1 MIGAAPPDVAVTFD
15 GVSTDTRTLR
25 RGQVYFG
32 LSGERFDG
40 NAFVADALAKGA
52 ALAVTSQAGPGP
64 RLVVADVLGALQSFA
79 AAHRR
84 RYRIPIL
91 AITGSCGKT
100 SSKDLTAAVLA
111 TRWRVVK
118 TTGNLNNEIGCPLS
132 LLQIG
137 DDTQFAVI
145 EMGAN
150 HGGEIARLCELARPT
165 EAAIT
170 LVAPAHL
177 EGFGTV
183 EHVAAAKGEIVAGL
197 GADGLFYVNADDP
210 WCMRIAEG
218 HAGGKVYFGREA
230 GVSLRSCEITG
241 PGRMVLDVNPVGR
254 LELPLSC
261 RAHAMNVLLAIAV
274 GLRHGITKFQEPLE
288 RACVGAARF
297 RTLQAGPLTIIDDTY
312 NANPASM
319 RAALEALAEWPAP
332 GRRYAALGEMLELG
346 AAAADLHYELGVT
359 AGRLKIDTLYAVGP
373 HAGDMARGA
382 ESAGA
387 AAVVAEEPAVIAEML
402 EGCSGPGDV
411 LLVKGSRGMRMERV
425 IDALRARFS

>member
-1 MIGAAPPDVAVTFD
+1 MVGVAAPETAASFS
-15 GVSTDTRTLR
+15 GVSIDSRTIR
-25 RGQVYFG
+25 PGSVFFA

-52 ALAVTSQAGPGP
+52 SLAVASQPGPGP
-64 RLVVADVLGALQSFA
+64 RLVVPDVLGALQRFA

-84 RYRIPIL
+84 QYRIPVL

-118 TTGNLNNEIGCPLS
+118 TTGNFNNEIGCPLS

-150 HGGEIARLCELARPT
+150 HPGEIARLCELAQPT

-183 EHVAAAKGEIVAGL
+183 ENVARAKGEIVGGL
-197 GADGLFYVNADDP
+197 APDGLFYVNGDDP
-210 WCMRIAEG
+210 WCVGIAEG
-218 HAGGKVYFGREA
+218 YAGGKVYFGGSA
-230 GVSLRSCEITG
+230 GVSLQACDITG
-241 PGRMVLDVNPVGR
+241 PGRMVLYVNPVGR

-274 GLRHGITKFQEPLE
+274 GLRHGITQFQEPLE
-288 RACVGAARF
+288 RACAGATRF
-297 RTLQAGPLTIIDDTY
+297 RTVQVGPLTVIDDTY

-346 AAAADLHYELGVT
+346 EAAADLHYELGAA
-359 AGRLKIDTLYAVGP
+359 AGRLKIDGLYAVGP

-382 ESAGA
+382 ASAGLA
-387 AAVVAEEPAVIAEML
+387 AEVVEEPAGVAEL
-402 EGCSGPGDV
+402 LGTRSGPGDV

-425 IDALRARFS
+425 INALRARFS